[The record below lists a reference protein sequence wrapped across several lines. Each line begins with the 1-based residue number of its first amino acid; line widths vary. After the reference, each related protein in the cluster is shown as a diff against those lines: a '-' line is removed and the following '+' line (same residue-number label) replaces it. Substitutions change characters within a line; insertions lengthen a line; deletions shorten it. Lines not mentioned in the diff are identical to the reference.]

1 MTNYNEDEEDPFVED
16 EEDDTTPN
24 YWGAAVEDTGPGI
37 DRVLDHRAKADI
49 GRCFKQISQ

>member
-1 MTNYNEDEEDPFVED
+1 VED
-16 EEDDTTPN
+16 EEDDMTPN

-49 GRCFKQISQ
+49 GRCFKQICH